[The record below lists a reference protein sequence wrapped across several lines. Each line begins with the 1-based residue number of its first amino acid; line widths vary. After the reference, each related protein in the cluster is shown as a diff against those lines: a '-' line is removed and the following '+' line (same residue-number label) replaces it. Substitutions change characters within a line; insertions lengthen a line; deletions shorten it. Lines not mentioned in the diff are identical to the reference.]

1 MIKRKV
7 ITIDG
12 PSGSGKSTVAK
23 QLSNKLNWSYL
34 DSGAI
39 YRVVAFYA
47 LENRIL
53 DTQNLLDKIANLN
66 IDFIYDENNY
76 IIYLDEQD
84 ISAYLREESVG
95 EHASFLAQD
104 VNIRKELESI
114 QRNFSLGTNL
124 VTDGRDMGTKIF
136 PDAEMKIFLTATIR
150 ERAVRRFFELQNRGY
165 HISIKEVE
173 KQMQKRDERD
183 SSRSASPLQKAPG
196 SITIDTTTLS
206 INEVVD
212 KLFSMWHNLCSRSGS
227 TL

>member
-1 MIKRKV
+1 MSKRKV

-23 QLSNKLNWSYL
+23 QLSNRLKWAYL

-47 LENRIL
+47 LENNIIATE
-53 DTQNLLDKIANLN
+53 DLLDSIADLDMDFVYDEDNY
-66 IDFIYDENNY
+66 FIYLNKE
-76 IIYLDEQD
+76 D
-84 ISAYLREESVG
+84 ISPYLREEAVG

-104 VNIRKELESI
+104 TDIRKELESI
-114 QRNFSLGTNL
+114 QRNFSLGANL
-124 VTDGRDMGTKIF
+124 VTDGRDMGSKIF
-136 PDAEMKIFLTATIR
+136 PDAEMKIFLTATNR

-165 HISIKEVE
+165 RISVKEVE

-183 SSRSASPLQKAPG
+183 SNRSASPLKKAPG

-212 KLFSMWHNLCSRSGS
+212 KLFSMWHNQCSWSG
-227 TL
+227 